1 MQLNNSSSPI
11 RVLIIGSTGLAGQAF
26 HRFCVR
32 SSFEVFCLSR
42 TGAQITYD
50 CLDKELSLLP
60 IVNSIKP
67 HIIVNCIALVSLQ
80 QCEDNPDL
88 AFKLNALLVDELVDA
103 ASSVNASLLHISTDH
118 FYLGNA
124 NLLHK
129 EDDP

>member
-1 MQLNNSSSPI
+1 M
-11 RVLIIGSTGLAGQAF
+11 
-26 HRFCVR
+26 
-32 SSFEVFCLSR
+32 
-42 TGAQITYD
+42 
-50 CLDKELSLLP
+50 
-60 IVNSIKP
+60 
-67 HIIVNCIALVSLQ
+67 VSLQ

-129 EDDP
+129 EDDPLEVVNVYAASKRAGELKALCYSKALVVRTNITGWRNRGAPTFIEYLYKLY